1 MTPTNVLILCVDQQT
16 TKVLGCYGNDII
28 KTPNIDRLA
37 NQGVRFDNAYTPS
50 PLCVPARATM
60 ATGRHVHELNTWDGC
75 HPYTGHTMSWG
86 HHLVEAGHSAV
97 SIGKLHYRN
106 EADETG
112 FSKQI
117 MPMHVPEAGGDLIS
131 LVRSPLP
138 SGRNK
143 SKLFE
148 TLGPGGSAKT
158 DYDTLVTQ
166 KACAWLQDQAPQE
179 NKPWCLF
186 VSQVS
191 PHPPL
196 NAPVKFFELYEYA
209 DIAMPK
215 MLDAPLH
222 PWIQQLRNTLND
234 ADFMDDEAILLA
246 LRNYYGLCSFT
257 DYNIGLI
264 LKTLEDSDLMDTTR
278 IIFVSDHG
286 DNLGARTLW
295 NKCNMYQEAAQIPMI
310 VTGPGIPKG
319 RVSKT
324 GCSLLDIAPTV
335 LDGVGIDPSCA
346 DFNSLSRSLFS
357 LANKPDDLERIVFSE
372 YHGMGSPSA
381 SYMIRRGHYKFIYY
395 VGYSPELFDLD
406 SDPEEL
412 KDLGMNPNYR
422 EIIEEYEAILC
433 NICDP
438 ESEDRRA
445 KDKQQMSLEVA
456 GGRETVE
463 KLGWLQGTPVPGE
476 KADFWR

>member
-1 MTPTNVLILCVDQQT
+1 
-16 TKVLGCYGNDII
+16 
-28 KTPNIDRLA
+28 
-37 NQGVRFDNAYTPS
+37 
-50 PLCVPARATM
+50 
-60 ATGRHVHELNTWDGC
+60 
-75 HPYTGHTMSWG
+75 
-86 HHLVEAGHSAV
+86 
-97 SIGKLHYRN
+97 
-106 EADETG
+106 
-112 FSKQI
+112 
-117 MPMHVPEAGGDLIS
+117 
-131 LVRSPLP
+131 
-138 SGRNK
+138 
-143 SKLFE
+143 
-148 TLGPGGSAKT
+148 
-158 DYDTLVTQ
+158 
-166 KACAWLQDQAPQE
+166 
-179 NKPWCLF
+179 
-186 VSQVS
+186 
-191 PHPPL
+191 
-196 NAPVKFFELYEYA
+196 
-209 DIAMPK
+209 
-215 MLDAPLH
+215 
-222 PWIQQLRNTLND
+222 
-234 ADFMDDEAILLA
+234 
-246 LRNYYGLCSFT
+246 
-257 DYNIGLI
+257 
-264 LKTLEDSDLMDTTR
+264 MDTTR

-335 LDGVGIDPSCA
+335 LDGVGIDPASG

-357 LANKPDDLERIVFSE
+357 LANKPDDLERIVFAE

-412 KDLGMNPNYR
+412 KELGMNPNYR
-422 EIIEEYEAILC
+422 DIIEEYEAILC
-433 NICDP
+433 NIFDP
-438 ESEDRRA
+438 ESEDRRT